1 VLPPDLRRVTPE
13 EARAW
18 LDEGWALEERLYSAI
33 IEGIEGA
40 DDGFVRV
47 ADPLRRPLLFYLGHT
62 ASFFANKLAMAGLFP
77 DPIHDVFDPL
87 FAAGIDEMPGDE
99 MDHSKIEL
107 PPLAVVRAYRAQ
119 VLDRLHEV
127 IGRLEAPVNDASPW
141 WALFMSADHQRI
153 HVETSALL
161 VRHLPSALVRRP
173 EGWACAPHGGEPP
186 PPSWVSLAPGAVRL
200 GKPRNH
206 PSFGWD
212 IEYGERVVEVPG
224 FRVARTLAS
233 NREFGEFV
241 AARGYAREELWTP
254 AGWRWRTTARAVHP
268 RFWIPAGGG
277 FRLRALFEE
286 IDMPWA
292 WPVEVTWHEAHAYS
306 RFRGA
311 RLLTEL
317 EHQRLR
323 QIGAP
328 ANLAL
333 AFGSPTPV
341 DYFPPQRNGVHD
353 TSGNLWQHL
362 EDVCQPLPGYRPH
375 PLYLDYSRTSFD
387 NEHPMM
393 LGGSF
398 LSSGAMASPF
408 ARNWFRPHIQQCAG
422 IRLVA

>member
-1 VLPPDLRRVTPE
+1 MLPPDLRRVTPA

-18 LDEGWALEERLYSAI
+18 LDAGWALEERLYS
-33 IEGIEGA
+33 GVG
-40 DDGFVRV
+40 DDGFPRV

-62 ASFFANKLAMAGLFP
+62 ASFFANKLGASGLLS
-77 DPIHDVFDPL
+77 DPIHDDFDPL

-99 MDHSKIEL
+99 MDHSKLEL
-107 PPLAVVRAYRAQ
+107 PPLAAVRAYRDQ
-119 VLDRLHEV
+119 VLHKVRDVAARV
-127 IGRLEAPVNDASPW
+127 EAPVTDTSPF

-161 VRHLPSALVRRP
+161 VRQLPAALVRRP
-173 EGWACAPHGGEPP
+173 DGWMDAPTGGAPP
-186 PPSWVSLAPGAVRL
+186 PPAWVTIPGGAVRV

-212 IEYGERVVEVPG
+212 IEYGERVAEVPS
-224 FRVARTLAS
+224 FRVGRTLVT

-241 AARGYAREELWTP
+241 AAGGYAREELWTP
-254 AGWRWRTTARAVHP
+254 AGWRWRSAARAVRP
-268 RFWIPAGGG
+268 LFWCPAGDT
-277 FRLRALFEE
+277 FRLRTVFDE

-311 RLLTEL
+311 RLPTEL

-323 QIGAP
+323 QMGAP
-328 ANLAL
+328 ANVAL

-341 DYFPPQRNGVHD
+341 DYFPPQRNGVRD
-353 TSGNLWQHL
+353 AAGNVWHHL
-362 EDVCQPLPGYRPH
+362 EDVCQPLPGFRPH

-387 NEHPMM
+387 DAHHMM

-408 ARNWFRPHIQQCAG
+408 ARNWFRPHIRQSAG
-422 IRLVA
+422 IRLVTA